1 MLSVSDVVA
10 AVYQWLKEVGVTT
23 VRLWAAGVVAFRDK
37 KNIPASLQH
46 AVCHVTEPLRCPGP
60 VVQEVMRADQIKEG
74 DVPGYDVGWQL
85 TDGPAVVQLQHYKSG
100 RDGHTKGDY
109 TWICGQCANT
119 VAATLRS
126 LHVGQFTFCL
136 CPCPT

>member
-10 AVYQWLKEVGVTT
+10 VVYQWLKEVGVTT
-23 VRLWAAGVVAFRDK
+23 VRLWAAGVEAFGDK
-37 KNIPASLQH
+37 ENIPASLQR

-60 VVQEVMRADQIKEG
+60 VVQEVMRADQIKKG

-85 TDGPAVVQLQHYKSG
+85 TDGPAVVQLQHYMSG
-100 RDGHTKGDY
+100 RDGHTGLY
-109 TWICGQCANT
+109 PWRCGLCT
-119 VAATLRS
+119 SIIAARLKS

-136 CPCPT
+136 CPCST